1 MKTIKETIIEQSKKL
16 FNEKGYYQ
24 VTMRD
29 IAREANTTLGNLTY
43 HFRRK
48 EDLVLE
54 IQKDAHGDLLHVL
67 EERLKKREA
76 HTYRLAEIFDVF
88 VSIEKTEKEYSYYFN
103 NLMELGRDY
112 PEICSQQ
119 RYIRNVFLQYYLTAF
134 LTLQQKGV
142 FRADISTERYHSLA
156 RTFIMLM
163 TIWNQN
169 GSPAYDDA
177 FQNHRFFVTCSDDLY
192 PFLTEQGQR
201 EYLDY
206 FSGLC

>member
-1 MKTIKETIIEQSKKL
+1 MKTIKEAIIEQSKKL

-54 IQKDAHGDLLHVL
+54 IQKDAQGKLLRVL

-76 HTYRLAEIFDVF
+76 HEYCLSEVFDTF
-88 VSIEKTEKEYSYYFN
+88 DATEKTEKEYSYYFN

-112 PEICSQQ
+112 PEIYNQQ
-119 RYIRNVFLQYYLTAF
+119 QYIRNVFFQYYLTAF
-134 LTLQQKGV
+134 FTLQTKGV
-142 FRADISTERYHSLA
+142 FREDISTERYYSLA

-169 GSPAYDDA
+169 GSPAYDDSFKSHSFSA
-177 FQNHRFFVTCSDDLY
+177 TCADILY
-192 PFLTEQGQR
+192 PFLTKQGQC
-201 EYLDY
+201 EYFDY
-206 FSGLC
+206 FSG